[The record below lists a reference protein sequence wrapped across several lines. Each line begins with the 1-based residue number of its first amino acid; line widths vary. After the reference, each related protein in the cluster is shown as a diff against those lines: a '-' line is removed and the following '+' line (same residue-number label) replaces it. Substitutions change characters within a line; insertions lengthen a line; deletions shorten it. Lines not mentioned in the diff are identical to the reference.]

1 MKKCVSM
8 LLLGVFIFGLALS
21 AAAED
26 VELRIA
32 WWGSQNRHDRTIKVI
47 ELFEKEHPGIKVVY
61 EPSSWPDH
69 WTKLSTQA
77 AGGNLP
83 DVMQQDYSYLQE
95 WVGRGLIMPLDD
107 LVADGSL
114 NFADV
119 SDAALAGGR
128 IDGKL
133 YGVNLGTN
141 SLGWVIDLDAFEK
154 AGIDVPA
161 DNWTWADY
169 EKVMMDLH
177 DKLGIW
183 GSTPIN
189 HFELAWKATY
199 LALDEWVYSEDGKS
213 FGYDND
219 QPLIDIFN
227 MMIRLQDAGVIPT
240 REQEIGQEA
249 GTGLE
254 DSPLVIG
261 KSATTWIWSNQLV
274 ATWTAAGEDR
284 RFKMIHLPRHD
295 ADGVASNYVKPSMFF
310 AVPEQAKHPK
320 EAAMFIDF
328 FTNSVEANKIL
339 MAERGVPVSAK
350 VADAL
355 KDMLTPAQRES
366 FEYMGRVAQDSC
378 PLPPSDPAGQNNFIN
393 NVYFPEF
400 VDPVLTGSL
409 SVEEG
414 VKVLREYG
422 EAALS
427 E

>member
-1 MKKCVSM
+1 MKKCVSL
-8 LLLGVFIFGLALS
+8 LLLGVFMLGLALS
-21 AAAED
+21 AAAEN

-32 WWGSQNRHDRTIKVI
+32 WWGSQNRHDRTIQVI
-47 ELFEKEHPGIKVVY
+47 DLFQKEHPDITVVY

-69 WTKLSTQA
+69 WTKMSTQA

-83 DVMQQDYSYLQE
+83 DIMQQDYAYLQE
-95 WVGRGLIMPLDD
+95 WVGRDLIMPLDD
-107 LVADGSL
+107 FVADGTL

-119 SDAALAGGR
+119 SDAALAGGK

-133 YGVNLGTN
+133 YGINLGTN

-161 DNWTWADY
+161 QNWTWADF
-169 EKVMMDLH
+169 EKIAVDLH
-177 DKLGIW
+177 NKLGIW

-189 HFELAWKATY
+189 NFELAWKSNY
-199 LALDEWVYSEDGKS
+199 LGLGEWVYSADGKS

-219 QPLIDIFN
+219 QPLIDFFN
-227 MMIRLQDAGVIPT
+227 MILRLQDAGVIPT

-254 DSPLVIG
+254 DSPLVVG
-261 KSATTWIWSNQLV
+261 KSSTTWIWSNQLV
-274 ATWTAAGEDR
+274 ATWNAAGADR
-284 RFKMIHLPRHD
+284 RFKMIHLPRQT
-295 ADGVASNYVKPSMFF
+295 ADGPASNYVKPSMFF
-310 AVPEQAKHPK
+310 AVPVQAKHPK

-328 FTNSVEANKIL
+328 FTNSIEANKIL

-355 KDMLTPAQRES
+355 KELLTAPERET

-378 PLPPSDPAGQNNFIN
+378 PLPAPDPAGQNNFIN

-400 VDPVLTGSL
+400 VDPVLAGDMP
-409 SVEEG
+409 VEEG
-414 VKVLREYG
+414 VKILRELG
-422 EAALS
+422 EATLS